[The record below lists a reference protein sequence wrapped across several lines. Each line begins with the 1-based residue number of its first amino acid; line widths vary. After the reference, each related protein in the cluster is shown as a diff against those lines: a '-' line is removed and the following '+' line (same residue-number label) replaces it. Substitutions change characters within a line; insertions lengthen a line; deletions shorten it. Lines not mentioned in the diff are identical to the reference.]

1 MSDMSNEVA
10 KEVLTCGTCG
20 ATVKELRRGRCWS
33 CYTRWSDQRPVGL
46 GACCA
51 VCDERRRDNLR
62 LVEVQGRSLAM
73 CHLCAARVGKLDVVP
88 YSIEGLRAALR
99 RDRRQVERR
108 ESAADT
114 REGEVAERRA
124 AQRRGQVAAGSDSI
138 GLLGRDP
145 ALWQLGQSPR
155 DLDLD
160 LDQLAAASPSDAS
173 EGSEDGGELAVG
185 DEDIVEATVV
195 AESPRKP
202 AAAPVA

>member
-1 MSDMSNEVA
+1 MSNEGA
-10 KEVLTCGTCG
+10 KRVLSCSTCG
-20 ATVKELRRGRCWS
+20 ATVQELRRGRCWS

-73 CHLCAARVGKLDVVP
+73 CHLCAARVAKLDVVP

-108 ESAADT
+108 EGGADS
-114 REGEVAERRA
+114 RDDAVERRA
-124 AQRRGQVAAGSDSI
+124 VQRRGSVSSPAGV
-138 GLLGRDP
+138 GLLPDS
-145 ALWQLGQSPR
+145 ALERLGQAPA

-160 LDQLAAASPSDAS
+160 LATF
-173 EGSEDGGELAVG
+173 EGEVLSVD
-185 DEDIVEATVV
+185 DDDIVEATVV

-202 AAAPVA
+202 EPASAPV

>member
-1 MSDMSNEVA
+1 MSNEFA
-10 KEVLTCGTCG
+10 KQVLACSTCG
-20 ATVKELRRGRCWS
+20 ASVNELRRGRCWS

-62 LVEVQGRSLAM
+62 LLEVQGRSLAM
-73 CHLCAARVGKLDVVP
+73 CHLCAARVGKLEVVP

-108 ESAADT
+108 EGGPDARKSED
-114 REGEVAERRA
+114 ESDGEVQVQVAERRA
-124 AQRRGQVAAGSDSI
+124 VQRRGLAGPGSSTGI
-138 GLLGRDP
+138 GLLSHDP
-145 ALWQLGQSPR
+145 QLWQLAQAPQ

-160 LDQLAAASPSDAS
+160 LDAL
-173 EGSEDGGELAVG
+173 EGEVLAVD

-202 AAAPVA
+202 EPAAAAPSP